1 MRGKGRSIAEHTE
14 FTEAMINS
22 GPKRP
27 ATSQAM
33 VTSIDI
39 TVGWKK
45 STHTR
50 FTDSVSELF
59 ALLVCDSG
67 CSCVGRAP
75 AEEHSITSCSSLPPC
90 MAVIAKKKK
99 VSVATPFYAVGGV

>member
-45 STHTR
+45 STHT
-50 FTDSVSELF
+50 L
-59 ALLVCDSG
+59 
-67 CSCVGRAP
+67 
-75 AEEHSITSCSSLPPC
+75 H
-90 MAVIAKKKK
+90 
-99 VSVATPFYAVGGV
+99 